1 MSLED
6 TIHSLSRQMAHRD
19 KRARREERTP
29 ESRSP
34 PRTELHPCVTD
45 WRVHTRLTDAA
56 KRALVDVLKV
66 QPPHAPFVAKMAVA
80 AWRALQSHNT
90 ADWGV
95 QWVALLIVCCHE
107 ATRSFYDVASWASA
121 SVDKA
126 LFQSLFPI
134 LGSAVDHT
142 SEEKPHL
149 QKLVEAVR
157 EWSRGDVE
165 GQLAHVH
172 ATAKRLRHDPV
183 LDQLVQAV
191 LSPCHRAH
199 FLIKS

>member
-1 MSLED
+1 MSLEE

-19 KRARREERTP
+19 KRARRTERTP
-29 ESRSP
+29 EPSSP

-45 WRVHTRLTDAA
+45 WHVHTRLTDAT

-80 AWRALQSHNT
+80 VWRALQSHNPVE
-90 ADWGV
+90 WGV

-107 ATRSFYDVASWASA
+107 ATMSFYDVASWASA

-134 LGSAVDHT
+134 LGTAVEHT
-142 SEEKPHL
+142 SEQTQPL
-149 QKLVEAVR
+149 QAFVQAAR

-165 GQLAHVH
+165 GQLAHVR
-172 ATAKRLRHDPV
+172 ATAKRLRHDAA

-191 LSPCHRAH
+191 LSPCYRAP

>member
-1 MSLED
+1 MSLEE

-19 KRARREERTP
+19 KRARPTERTP
-29 ESRSP
+29 EPSS

-45 WRVHTRLTDAA
+45 WRVHTRLTDAT

-80 AWRALQSHNT
+80 VWRALQLHNPVE
-90 ADWGV
+90 WGV

-107 ATRSFYDVASWASA
+107 ATMSFYDVASWASA

-134 LGSAVDHT
+134 LGTAVDHT
-142 SEEKPHL
+142 SEQTQSL
-149 QKLVEAVR
+149 QAFVQAAR

-165 GQLAHVH
+165 GQLAHVRS
-172 ATAKRLRHDPV
+172 TAKRLRQDAV

-191 LSPCHRAH
+191 LSPCYRAH